1 MINAWDMTLDIQK
14 KCELLAE
21 EIASIL
27 KEGIQL
33 SPDALH
39 FIDSTYSNPS
49 PQELANILED
59 ESDCERDTL
68 VEFIFF
74 PDESIQIRLEDL
86 LERLDLNDKEAESVI
101 ELLLQKER
109 RTTVYYPD
117 TTKPLIVRM
126 PPSAVDPF
134 LARLNISRK
143 LDKELVD
150 AIHKNVSENART
162 LVKVKLR
169 NVRKIPVGPKLHF
182 LSTYFEKMDV
192 SDNDSIECL
201 ELVLDVLDDLNDNT
215 EIFSGL
221 MARKR
226 FYFKSVLKADK
237 FEAKLKKSNM
247 EVLMLQGQ
255 RAPYIDKSDAIKKM
269 ALIDKVSLSVFGNT
283 RSLDQVAAGIKLD
296 GQNRADDLRK
306 VIKLLTSY

>member
-1 MINAWDMTLDIQK
+1 MNLDTPK

-27 KEGIQL
+27 KEGIRL
-33 SPDALH
+33 SPDVLH

-59 ESDCERDTL
+59 ESDSERDTL
-68 VEFIFF
+68 VELIFF
-74 PDESIQIRLEDL
+74 PDESIQARLEDL
-86 LERLDLNDKEAESVI
+86 LERLDLNDKVAEGVT
-101 ELLLQKER
+101 ELLLEKER
-109 RTTVYYPD
+109 LTAIYFPD
-117 TTKPLIVRM
+117 TAKPLILQM
-126 PPSAVDPF
+126 PHSAVDQF
-134 LARLNISRK
+134 LSRLNISKR
-143 LDKELVD
+143 LDNKLVD

-169 NVRKIPVGPKLHF
+169 NVRKKPVGPKLHF
-182 LSTYFEKMDV
+182 LSTYFEKMNT
-192 SDNDSIECL
+192 SDNELIECL
-201 ELVLDVLDDLNDNT
+201 ELVLDVLDDLKDNAD
-215 EIFSGL
+215 IFSGL

-226 FYFKSVLKADK
+226 FYFKSVLEADK

-247 EVLMLQGQ
+247 EILMLQGQ

-283 RSLDQVAAGIKLD
+283 RPLDQVAEGITFD
-296 GQNRADDLRK
+296 GRNRADDLRK
-306 VIKLLTSY
+306 IIKLLTSY

>member
-1 MINAWDMTLDIQK
+1 MTLDTQK

-49 PQELANILED
+49 LQELANILGD

-68 VEFIFF
+68 VELIFF
-74 PDESIQIRLEDL
+74 PDESIQVRLEDL
-86 LERLDLNDKEAESVI
+86 LERLDLNDKEAESVT
-101 ELLLQKER
+101 ELLLEKER
-109 RTTVYYPD
+109 LTAIYLPGTA
-117 TTKPLIVRM
+117 KPLILQM
-126 PPSAVDPF
+126 PRSAVDQF
-134 LARLNISRK
+134 LARLNISKR
-143 LDKELVD
+143 LDNTLVD
-150 AIHKNVSENART
+150 AIHKNVSENAGT

-169 NVRKIPVGPKLHF
+169 NVRKIPTGPQLHF
-182 LSTYFEKMDV
+182 LSAYFEKMNT
-192 SDNDSIECL
+192 SDNELIECL
-201 ELVLDVLDDLNDNT
+201 ELVLDVLDDLKDNA

-221 MARKR
+221 MARKK
-226 FYFKSVLKADK
+226 FYFKSVLEADK

-247 EVLMLQGQ
+247 EILMLQGQ
-255 RAPYIDKSDAIKKM
+255 RAPYIDKADAIKKM

-283 RSLDQVAAGIKLD
+283 RPLDQVAEGITFD
-296 GQNRADDLRK
+296 GQNRADDLRNI
-306 VIKLLTSY
+306 IKLLTSY